1 VLRPIYGIYYSY
13 QFIPID
19 QVWLPL
25 GNENVIEY
33 VIQTFNSMFM
43 IALQMSLPVVSSLFL
58 VDVALGIA
66 ARTFPQL
73 NIFVVGIPLKIGV
86 SYIIL
91 IVVMSTMIFV
101 VSGLFETM
109 LLTIRGLMD
118 LLGGL
123 S

>member
-1 VLRPIYGIYYSY
+1 M
-13 QFIPID
+13 D

-25 GNENVIEY
+25 GNENVIEF

-43 IALQMSLPVVSSLFL
+43 IALQMSLPVVASLFL

-73 NIFVVGIPLKIGV
+73 NIFVVGIPVKIGV
-86 SYIIL
+86 SFIIL
-91 IVVMSTMIFV
+91 IVVMSTMMFV

-109 LLTIRGLMD
+109 LLTMRGLMD